1 VKRIALTLTL
11 LLAGCGNG
19 QSAQPQSLTG
29 QARLDAISDKCGV
42 ARSTL
47 RLQGDE
53 MAIRPDPNESYER
66 IDCVL
71 NEIKNA
77 RPPLPYKF
85 GFEGNER
92 FGPETK

>member
-1 VKRIALTLTL
+1 M
-11 LLAGCGNG
+11 
-19 QSAQPQSLTG
+19 
-29 QARLDAISDKCGV
+29 DAISDKCGV

-53 MAIRPDPNESYER
+53 MTIRPDPNESYER
-66 IDCVL
+66 IECVL

-92 FGPETK
+92 FAPEPK